1 MPLEAVD
8 TLDGKASSRRRWLL
22 DPVFPA
28 QLVVPHRL
36 QAAAPAK
43 IDPFALG
50 QLAPAFCV
58 VCEVRGVCATRFEMC
73 YELTSYFYG

>member
-1 MPLEAVD
+1 VPFRDSLWMPLEAVD
-8 TLDGKASSRRRWLL
+8 TLDGKASSRRRWIPKL
-22 DPVFPA
+22 PA

-58 VCEVRGVCATRFEMC
+58 VCEERGVCATRF
-73 YELTSYFYG
+73 